1 MIKKISLVSVVGF
14 SVLSGA
20 LFLGKNYSHAAEK
33 SISNQTTVSEAISE
47 DSLGNWE
54 MGKETHEESIAA
66 EKEYFQKK
74 YGYENKFYTLEKE
87 DQFLNCVDEDCVE
100 KLKEEFN
107 PVTGIL
113 KVTDETT
120 GEVEEQNH
128 YEDIKP
134 IKDATPNF
142 N

>member
-1 MIKKISLVSVVGF
+1 MVGISTLGCALVIGNNS
-14 SVLSGA
+14 SQ
-20 LFLGKNYSHAAEK
+20 AAEK
-33 SISNQTTVSEAISE
+33 NMSNQTTITEAINE
-47 DSLGNWE
+47 KDLGNWE
-54 MGKETHEESIAA
+54 MGKETDEEAIAE

-87 DQFLNCVDEDCVE
+87 DQFLSCVDEDCEE

-113 KVTDETT
+113 RVTDEMT

-134 IKDATPNF
+134 IKNATPNF